1 MGVEAL
7 DTSFDEISDGDSDII
22 QSIGV
27 RQVNTDARRR
37 LENKM
42 EELRLK
48 RELKEF
54 DFDDLN

>member
-7 DTSFDEISDGDSDII
+7 DTSYDEIGETDSEII

-27 RQVNTDARRR
+27 HQVNTDARRR

-42 EELRLK
+42 EELRLM

-54 DFDDLN
+54 DFDD